1 MTKPRPPLGQRIKHK
16 GHHHYRPK
24 VLRDDRQVEGGIHKH
39 RQRKQGEDPGLH
51 TCQPPGRDLS
61 LHRARVK
68 CIQVRIQQP
77 VQGHSQTA
85 GRHHGHGYPE
95 HAPEFRYRTLCQK
108 CHSVGERQSEDR
120 MLEFDEAREGP
131 QVPGSGT
138 RSQIL
143 DGGKQPRGPRTT
155 GGLDSPYTG
164 LLESHQSTLTSIQA
178 KRRPYLVYSGLDLRR
193 HHDVLGPTT
202 PVTFCRPP
210 GRGIHAHLGSPR
222 RGGRRMIQFIQ
233 RSLTHKY
240 VTFRI
245 HVAEDPPG
253 HLRIVVHIHLGI
265 YHNYELSELHLTRS
279 PNRVHDLARVHGVG
293 FAYRKDSAV
302 VEDTLLRQIHIHNLR
317 QGHLQKW

>member
-1 MTKPRPPLGQRIKHK
+1 MKETRSPQAGCSSEIRRERMYAMLSVKIPVSESIYYVKAPDPEGNGSTQHERLPGDLPGHRNPGSNRSKPYGRPQEYMTKPRPPLGQRIKHK

-24 VLRDDRQVEGGIHKH
+24 
-39 RQRKQGEDPGLH
+39 
-51 TCQPPGRDLS
+51 
-61 LHRARVK
+61 
-68 CIQVRIQQP
+68 
-77 VQGHSQTA
+77 
-85 GRHHGHGYPE
+85 
-95 HAPEFRYRTLCQK
+95 
-108 CHSVGERQSEDR
+108 
-120 MLEFDEAREGP
+120 
-131 QVPGSGT
+131 
-138 RSQIL
+138 
-143 DGGKQPRGPRTT
+143 
-155 GGLDSPYTG
+155 
-164 LLESHQSTLTSIQA
+164 ESHQSPLTSIQA

-265 YHNYELSELHLTRS
+265 YHNYELGELHLTRS